1 MLPTQR
7 LKKKPHQKSRN
18 GCINCKLRKVKTFQ
32 CDESQPR
39 CTNCDRFRLDCRYRN
54 LRQSVSVSPST
65 VVPQVDTE
73 PAHVAPAR
81 RKRGRPRKDWT
92 SQGLASETH
101 IQLESSQPLL
111 SPDTELN
118 ITQAELL
125 HQFITCTG
133 PNLGGSDDPNHP
145 IVKFWS
151 RNATLLAISHP
162 YLLHLSLS
170 FAAYHLAFLAS
181 ETEPSKAH
189 HTLLARHHFSV
200 GLTQANE
207 ALSSID
213 TSTCGSLY
221 VSTILVCFCS
231 FAAGPSGPDDLFVCS
246 AGGTSSHK
254 WLPLARGARLI
265 RQLYDESVLFSGL
278 TEPFGSNS
286 GVPPEDPRP
295 TCVCKGFA
303 RVDWTDPVARLHD
316 LVMSTATS
324 SNDVYADSLRML
336 AAIYEVTF
344 GDKDGSAKAPLH
356 YKAVLIWIYLMD
368 DAFIECLQRKDPIAL
383 LLLAYY
389 APLIKTLKREW
400 FLHSWAEHILQAS
413 EMYITDDYADF
424 LQWPAAAVR
433 SI

>member
-54 LRQSVSVSPST
+54 LRQSVSVSPPT

-101 IQLESSQPLL
+101 IQPESSQPLL
-111 SPDTELN
+111 SSDTELN

-170 FAAYHLAFLAS
+170 LAAYHLAFLAS

-221 VSTILVCFCS
+221 
-231 FAAGPSGPDDLFVCS
+231 
-246 AGGTSSHK
+246 
-254 WLPLARGARLI
+254 
-265 RQLYDESVLFSGL
+265 
-278 TEPFGSNS
+278 
-286 GVPPEDPRP
+286 
-295 TCVCKGFA
+295 
-303 RVDWTDPVARLHD
+303 
-316 LVMSTATS
+316 M
-324 SNDVYADSLRML
+324 
-336 AAIYEVTF
+336 
-344 GDKDGSAKAPLH
+344 
-356 YKAVLIWIYLMD
+356 
-368 DAFIECLQRKDPIAL
+368 
-383 LLLAYY
+383 
-389 APLIKTLKREW
+389 
-400 FLHSWAEHILQAS
+400 
-413 EMYITDDYADF
+413 
-424 LQWPAAAVR
+424 
-433 SI
+433 